1 MTIVLEVHVN
11 GERFVLAGEDS
22 MSVLSAHVTAV
33 GKLGPESHGARR
45 KTTGDADIDM
55 RVGGLTSRGG
65 HRKDE
70 HLQWGPRLAL
80 KPGDEVTIK
89 VLESETFDIASDRS
103 PADGNFHSSSAA
115 RARWMEARSLYFRH
129 RSRFA
134 PRAEKQDARYRRQAM
149 KRWR

>member
-11 GERFVLAGEDS
+11 GTRFVLAGEDS

-33 GKLGPESHGARR
+33 GKLGPESHGPRR
-45 KTTGDADIDM
+45 KTTGEADIDM

-89 VLESETFDIASDRS
+89 VLESDEFDAPSDRS
-103 PADGNFHSSSAA
+103 PAGEGSRSSSAV
-115 RARWMEARSLYFRH
+115 RVRWMEARSLYFRY
-129 RSRFA
+129 RAKFG
-134 PRAEKQDARYRRQAM
+134 PRAAKEDQRYQRQAM